1 MADSFTL
8 PAEDL
13 RRVCAWCGKVMQE
26 GGADAVVTH
35 GICATCAA
43 ESGVYPVEDVHSL
56 DAAQLD
62 GLPWGTVRLDPA
74 GQVLAYNAAEER
86 IAGRSRQQTLGRNFF
101 TEVAPCTGV
110 QEFRGSY
117 EELVRSGRPGPV
129 RFEFIF
135 RFPGGDRLVDIA
147 LSYDADRRE
156 GTLLV
161 QSLD

>member
-1 MADSFTL
+1 MADYSTV
-8 PAEDL
+8 PPQSL

-26 GGADAVVTH
+26 GGTGAVVTH
-35 GICATCAA
+35 GICPSCAA

-62 GLPWGTVRLDPA
+62 FLPWGTIQLDPA

-86 IAGRSRQQTLGRNFF
+86 LAQRSRSQTIGRNFF

-110 QEFRGSY
+110 REFRGSY
-117 EELVRSGRPGPV
+117 EALVRSGSPGPV
-129 RFEFIF
+129 RFEFVF
-135 RFPGGDRLVDIA
+135 RFPGGDRLVDISV
-147 LSYDADRRE
+147 SYDVDRRE

-161 QSLD
+161 RSLD